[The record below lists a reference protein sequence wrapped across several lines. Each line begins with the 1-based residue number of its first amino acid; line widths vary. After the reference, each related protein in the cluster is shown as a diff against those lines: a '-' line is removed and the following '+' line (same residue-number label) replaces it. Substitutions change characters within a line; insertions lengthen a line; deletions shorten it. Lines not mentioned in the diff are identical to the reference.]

1 MNDVIIYGTGEDEGE
16 GRLIIIEYWIQQGI
30 INIINI

>member
-16 GRLIIIEYWIQQGI
+16 GRLIIIEYWIQGI